1 MTPAIP
7 ELVGAIAPLGI
18 AIALLVLGMLSR
30 RLGKA
35 TRARP
40 LYFGFFAAAVLLF
53 ITALLHIANAFIG
66 FAPLTDPVT
75 DPFWVLVFNGLP
87 AIGVTIG
94 LVLVWRYWS
103 WLLAER
109 S

>member
-1 MTPAIP
+1 MLNLIGALAPAGIGVA
-7 ELVGAIAPLGI
+7 LVVLGI
-18 AIALLVLGMLSR
+18 LSR

-40 LYFGFFAAAVLLF
+40 LYAGFYAAAALLF
-53 ITALLHIANAFIG
+53 VTAGLHIANAFLN
-66 FAPLTDPVT
+66 FANVNEQVA
-75 DPFWVLVFNGLP
+75 DPFWVVLFNGLP

-94 LVLVWRYWS
+94 LVLAWRYWS

>member
-1 MTPAIP
+1 MTPVIA
-7 ELVGAIAPLGI
+7 ELIGAIAPLGI
-18 AIALLVLGMLSR
+18 GIALLVLGLLSR

-40 LYFGFFAAAVLLF
+40 LYTGFFAAAALLF
-53 ITALLHIANAFIG
+53 ITALLHIANAFIQ
-66 FAPLTDPVT
+66 FAPLGAPVT

-94 LVLVWRYWS
+94 LVLAWRYWS

>member
-1 MTPAIP
+1 MINLIGALAPAGIGVA
-7 ELVGAIAPLGI
+7 LV
-18 AIALLVLGMLSR
+18 VLGMLSR

-40 LYFGFFAAAVLLF
+40 LYTGFYVAAALLF
-53 ITALLHIANAFIG
+53 LTAGLHVANAFLN
-66 FAPLTDPVT
+66 FTNVT
-75 DPFWVLVFNGLP
+75 EQVDNPFWVVLFNGLP
-87 AIGVTIG
+87 ALGVTIG
-94 LVLVWRYWS
+94 LVLAWRYWS